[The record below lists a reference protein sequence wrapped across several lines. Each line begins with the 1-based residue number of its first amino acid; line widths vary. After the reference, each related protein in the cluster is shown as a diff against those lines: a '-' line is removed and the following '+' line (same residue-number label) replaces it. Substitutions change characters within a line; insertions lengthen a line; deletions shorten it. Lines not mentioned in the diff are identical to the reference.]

1 MPNPTPSPTPN
12 PNPGLH
18 PEVPADP
25 EALLR
30 LHEGLVRH
38 LLHRHF
44 AWATR
49 HHDDLLQEGRI
60 ALLEA
65 GRRFDPARGG
75 FAGYASTWIHGR
87 MLRYLR
93 AHSRTIRLPSHVRD
107 RLTVVNRAVKA
118 LRAAGVDEPSS
129 RQVAAELGWREDEV
143 RVLMPLRRGVGSID
157 VPVSDDD
164 DRGPTR
170 AARIPDPHDAV
181 TGLVDTVAR
190 RTVAAALLGLLDDF
204 ERRVLALRCGFGRG
218 GPMSL
223 AEVGAEVGCTR
234 EWVRQVEAR
243 ALARLRHAALGLG
256 VDGLAVAA

>member
-1 MPNPTPSPTPN
+1 MPN
-12 PNPGLH
+12 PNPA
-18 PEVPADP
+18 PSPAPSPAVPADP

-38 LLHRHF
+38 LLRRHF
-44 AWATR
+44 AWAR
-49 HHDDLLQEGRI
+49 PHYDDLLQEGRI

-75 FAGYASTWIHGR
+75 FAGYASRWIHGR
-87 MLRYLR
+87 MLRYVR
-93 AHSRTIRLPSHVRD
+93 EHSRTIRLPSHVRD
-107 RLTVVNRAVKA
+107 RLSVVNRAIGA
-118 LRAAGVDEPSS
+118 LRDAGIDEPSS
-129 RQVAAELGWREDEV
+129 TEIATELGWPVDEV
-143 RVLMPLRRGVGSID
+143 LVLLPLRGAVGSID
-157 VPVSDDD
+157 VPIGGDE

-170 AARIPDPHDAV
+170 AAHIPDPHDAV
-181 TGLVDTVAR
+181 TGFVDTEAR
-190 RTVAAALLGLLDDF
+190 RTAAVSLLGLLDDF
-204 ERRVLALRCGFGRG
+204 ERRVLALRCGFGHP

-256 VDGLAVAA
+256 VGALAVAA